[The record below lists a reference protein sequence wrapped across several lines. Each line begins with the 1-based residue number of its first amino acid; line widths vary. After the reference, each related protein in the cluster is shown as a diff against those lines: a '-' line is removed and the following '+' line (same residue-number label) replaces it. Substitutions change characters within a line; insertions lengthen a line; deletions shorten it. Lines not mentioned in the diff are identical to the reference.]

1 MEEDVNHVGKCIV
14 VYCKTIPRII
24 AFLLGSQSNGEIGTG
39 AKSLQGLDIY
49 MKAWHVQL
57 SKRHNDREFAV
68 CPRANSYCDNACSKS
83 NNWTMTS
90 AVKSD
95 WHEIL
100 TRVIAIPFLPTSTG
114 LII

>member
-39 AKSLQGLDIY
+39 TKSLQGLDIY

-68 CPRANSYCDNACSKS
+68 CPRANSYCDNVAS
-83 NNWTMTS
+83 
-90 AVKSD
+90 
-95 WHEIL
+95 
-100 TRVIAIPFLPTSTG
+100 PTIG
-114 LII
+114 Q